1 MAAYLEV
8 TSIKLVL
15 NQDGQHT
22 KNAF

>member
-8 TSIKLVL
+8 TSIKLML